1 MVRIRH
7 VPGVDLSAERA
18 VTSDRLN
25 WLRAGVLGAN
35 DGIVSTAG
43 LMMGVAGASATFE
56 SLLMAGVAGLVAGA
70 LSMAAGEY
78 VSVSAQRDTE
88 KAAVRSERATLD
100 RVPEA
105 ELAELTALLE
115 AKGLSGATARDAAL
129 ELTRHNA
136 LAAHADIELGIELGK
151 YTNPFHAAVASAL
164 AFASG
169 ALVPLLAALFTPPDA
184 IVPMTGAAVVAA
196 LTLTGVVTARL
207 GGAPRMPAIL
217 RNVTGGVLAMGVTY
231 CIGRI
236 VGMQL

>member
-1 MVRIRH
+1 MPRIRH

-43 LMMGVAGASATFE
+43 LMMGVAGASATFGT
-56 SLLMAGVAGLVAGA
+56 LLTAGVAGLVSGA

-88 KAAVRSERATLD
+88 KAAVRSERMTLE

-105 ELAELTALLE
+105 ELAELTAMLE
-115 AKGLSGATARDAAL
+115 LKGLSAATAREAAV

-136 LAAHADIELGIELGK
+136 LAAHADIELGIQIGK
-151 YTNPFHAAVASAL
+151 YTNPLHAALASAL
-164 AFASG
+164 AFALG
-169 ALVPLLAALFTPPDA
+169 ALVPLLAVLLAPSHA
-184 IVPMTGAAVVAA
+184 IVTVTVAAVLVALTCTGAVA
-196 LTLTGVVTARL
+196 ARL
-207 GGAPRMPAIL
+207 GGAPRGPAIV
-217 RNVTGGVLAMGVTY
+217 RNVAGGVLAMGVTY
-231 CIGRI
+231 GIGRL
-236 VGMQL
+236 VGTQL